1 MQTQSKHSLYQI
13 WFLCLDS
20 VDTYKLCAIEIT
32 EYELEMIGGIG
43 NQGSLLAV
51 HLKLKDF
58 AQKKKK
64 KVKRPILATNW
75 GEKNRQRD

>member
-1 MQTQSKHSLYQI
+1 MQTQSKYSLYQI

-51 HLKLKDF
+51 HLKVKRLRS
-58 AQKKKK
+58 KKKK
-64 KVKRPILATNW
+64 S
-75 GEKNRQRD
+75 